1 MTLCFFAHTLMF
13 FCFVLFFYTQAPQLL
28 WPALK
33 GAGRITRAWAHW
45 RTASPV
51 WEDFTVIQ
59 LASPRQVD
67 SAVEGTSDSVK
78 LRKLIFL

>member
-1 MTLCFFAHTLMF
+1 MFFRAHLCFLF
-13 FCFVLFFYTQAPQLL
+13 FSFFYTQAPQLP

-33 GAGRITRAWAHW
+33 GAGRITLACAHW

-51 WEDFTVIQ
+51 WEDFTAIQ
-59 LASPRQVD
+59 LASLRQAD

-78 LRKLIFL
+78 LGKLIFL